1 MAFNLKQ
8 IHDEITEILEISYPR
23 IIISDG
29 IPAKRFNDEE
39 LMLIRA
45 KEFKRILKERAEVF
59 IGFYDP
65 LNDC

>member
-1 MAFNLKQ
+1 MMTFNLKQ

-29 IPAKRFNDEE
+29 IPAKGFNDEE

-45 KEFKRILKERAEVF
+45 KEFKRILKERHEK
-59 IGFYDP
+59 IIKDKN
-65 LNDC
+65 ND